1 MPVRAADTTQ
11 RVRHD
16 GPLSRGSIRS
26 PILRCRYV
34 PLPRFV
40 VAIGR
45 DCVER
50 PRPNRKA
57 CAMRREPARD
67 KRRGQTSAVM
77 RGRIDGNVS
86 GTHLFSARQH
96 RARCSGAMHR
106 VPRRATGKHA
116 RLSARATSQRRAS
129 TCDVTHGRKCFIDVT
144 SRESRVVRMR
154 EARSADQGEYRGRCA
169 RNQLPPRRPFMRFDA
184 CMRAV
189 APRAPAARRS
199 GIDTAD
205 SAPKATERSSAGPAL
220 PSGLRAFATTRTRP
234 RHSTAAP

>member
-26 PILRCRYV
+26 PIFRCRYV

-40 VAIGR
+40 VAISR

-86 GTHLFSARQH
+86 GAHLFSARQR
-96 RARCSGAMHR
+96 RARCREAANRAS
-106 VPRRATGKHA
+106 RRAPGKRARPSAHA
-116 RLSARATSQRRAS
+116 KLQRPASA
-129 TCDVTHGRKCFIDVT
+129 CDATHGRKCFINVT
-144 SRESRVVRMR
+144 SREPLMVCDAKSR
-154 EARSADQGEYRGRCA
+154 DTGQGEYRGRCV
-169 RNQLPPRRPFMRFDA
+169 RNQSLVGWPFIRIDT
-184 CMRAV
+184 CNV
-189 APRAPAARRS
+189 GRRS
-199 GIDTAD
+199 
-205 SAPKATERSSAGPAL
+205 RSPAVCRSGAG
-220 PSGLRAFATTRTRP
+220 SN
-234 RHSTAAP
+234 